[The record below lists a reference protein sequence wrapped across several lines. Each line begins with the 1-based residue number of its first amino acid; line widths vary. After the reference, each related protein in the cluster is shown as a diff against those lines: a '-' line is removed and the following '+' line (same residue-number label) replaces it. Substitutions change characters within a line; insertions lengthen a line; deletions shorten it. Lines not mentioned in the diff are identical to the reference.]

1 MSEIQLHSCGR
12 ENAKINGRSM
22 RAALAMTGASFNRQ
36 FGIKDWVTVCPVCDS
51 YALGIETNTPWP
63 FLCSDG
69 VMRVATDF
77 DHNELTAGGEELNF
91 AGFKFSRAAL
101 DASVKLL
108 EQEDTA
114 TSEVEGLGERF
125 FKSPSVEAAYE
136 FSRQV
141 CEWGRG
147 QRVWGNL
154 ERFHSKES
162 LGQQICEWLIS
173 ARTMSP
179 EEAIAAGVN
188 IKGLG
193 VSFASKHLR
202 LAMQD
207 RFGVLDEV
215 ICEGLGFA
223 MNEAGYRLF
232 HLAIQ
237 DFQARFTPDLS
248 VSKIE
253 SGVFLMVRQGVR
265 AIARQ
270 GQAMGT

>member
-1 MSEIQLHSCGR
+1 MSEIMLHRCGR
-12 ENAKINGRSM
+12 ESAKINGRLL
-22 RAALAMTGASFNRQ
+22 RAALALTGASFDRQ
-36 FGIKDWVTVCPVCDS
+36 FGIKDWVAVCPVCDS
-51 YALGIETNTPWP
+51 YALGIESDTPWP

-77 DHNELTAGGEELNF
+77 AHNERSVGGESVEF

-101 DASVKLL
+101 DASIKLL
-108 EQEDTA
+108 EREDAASNT
-114 TSEVEGLGERF
+114 VERLGEYLLE
-125 FKSPSVEAAYE
+125 SPTLEAAYE

-154 ERFHSKES
+154 TRFHSKES
-162 LGQQICEWLIS
+162 LGQHICEWLKS
-173 ARTMSP
+173 ARTMLP
-179 EEAIAAGVN
+179 EDAITAGVN

-202 LAMQD
+202 LAMPD

-223 MNEAGYRLF
+223 MNVAGYRLF
-232 HLAIQ
+232 HLELR
-237 DFQARFTPDLS
+237 DFQSRFTPNLS

-253 SGVFLMVRQGVR
+253 AGLFLMVRQGVR
-265 AIARQ
+265 AT
-270 GQAMGT
+270 G